1 MAIRRDWKGPEL
13 IERIR
18 TNARAAVKRSA
29 IILQTEIKLQL
40 NMGSSNR
47 GSTPSIPPAPPHK
60 DTGQL
65 SQSIQV
71 TLQDIFKPNPK
82 AAVGPDLSRVPYARI
97 HELGGV
103 IKPVSAKMM
112 AVPLG
117 IEGRRAARDAGG
129 SLRNLDL
136 FLIRSRSGALLLMRK
151 GARKAKA
158 LFVLKRSI
166 KMPKRPYIA
175 PASKL
180 ARPKILHEFT
190 PEALL
195 REI

>member
-1 MAIRRDWKGPEL
+1 MAVRRDWKGPEL
-13 IERIR
+13 IDRIR
-18 TNARAAVKRSA
+18 KNARAAVRRSA

-47 GSTPSIPPAPPHK
+47 GRTPSVPPAPPHK

-65 SQSIQV
+65 SQSIQI
-71 TLQDIFKPNPK
+71 TLPDIFKANPK

-103 IKPVSAKMM
+103 IKAFRAKML

-136 FLIRSRSGALLLMRK
+136 FLRRSRSGALLLMRK
-151 GARKAKA
+151 TGRKAKA
-158 LFVLKRSI
+158 LFVLKHSV

-175 PASKL
+175 PATLL
-180 ARPKILHEFT
+180 ARPKILREFT
-190 PEALL
+190 PKTLL
-195 REI
+195 AEL